1 MTKTSLMLGTAL
13 SLGLALAK
21 LHYTLG
27 WWRDLDEAAREAH
40 KSAWWT
46 GGNIGLIVA
55 GAALSACVLSGF
67 DPMPAR
73 FAGIPAAYATAGVL
87 GVIAAQAIA
96 SVQATLAA
104 YKAATEA
111 AAAVAGIPGIGPALA
126 LPTGIAT
133 FAALE
138 GAFVAKIAAT
148 GGAAAE

>member
-1 MTKTSLMLGTAL
+1 MNIELKTKRQKSDAELAVTLCALVVVAGTATNATPFWPQHLGDAPPLGVVVL

-46 GGNIGLIVA
+46 GGNIGLVVA
-55 GAALSACVLSGF
+55 GAALAACVLGGF

-87 GVIAAQAIA
+87 GVIAAQAVGYGVA
-96 SVQATLAA
+96 WLAWW
-104 YKAATEA
+104 
-111 AAAVAGIPGIGPALA
+111 
-126 LPTGIAT
+126 
-133 FAALE
+133 
-138 GAFVAKIAAT
+138 GARR
-148 GGAAAE
+148 